1 MRRIG
6 LLVPSSNTTVETE
19 IFRALPRSITLHT
32 ARLFLANITPE
43 SILRMVEDM
52 ETQAK
57 LLASADVDVIV
68 LGATAPSFLQ
78 GLGYDRQLIGKIEAA
93 TGRKATTTTTA
104 LVEAI
109 RHIGAKRVA
118 LGTAY
123 TEQVNG
129 IAQAFLEASG
139 VELTDVKGLSL
150 TDNLV
155 VGRLSAN
162 TALDLALGLDYADAD
177 AIVLSCT
184 NWHTMEMIERIEQE
198 TGKPV
203 ITTTQATLWAALRA
217 IGHAAPIEGHGRL
230 LREIAPLTKTQTA

>member
-162 TALDLALGLDYADAD
+162 TALDLALALDYADAD
-177 AIVLSCT
+177 AIVLACT

-198 TGKPV
+198 AGKPV